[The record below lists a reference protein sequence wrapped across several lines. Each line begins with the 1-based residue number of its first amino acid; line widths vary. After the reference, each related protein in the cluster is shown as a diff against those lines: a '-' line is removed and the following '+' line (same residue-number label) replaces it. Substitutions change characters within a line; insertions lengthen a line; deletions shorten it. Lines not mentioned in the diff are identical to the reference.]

1 MWSPA
6 ISVCPG
12 PVTDT
17 RLCVLAHIT
26 GQIQEER
33 RRLHTLQRKP
43 SLHKPQDKPR
53 QVRVCPVLV
62 SFMCCK
68 TSWL

>member
-1 MWSPA
+1 MWSLA
-6 ISVCPG
+6 ASVDPYRYKAVRYSSHHG
-12 PVTDT
+12 AD
-17 RLCVLAHIT
+17 R
-26 GQIQEER
+26 
-33 RRLHTLQRKP
+33 TLERKP
-43 SLHKPQDKPR
+43 LHKPHDKPR

>member
-1 MWSPA
+1 MWSLA
-6 ISVCPG
+6 ASVDPYRYKA
-12 PVTDT
+12 V
-17 RLCVLAHIT
+17 RYSSHH
-26 GQIQEER
+26 GQIKDER
-33 RRLHTLQRKP
+33 RRLRTLERKP
-43 SLHKPQDKPR
+43 LHKPHDKPR

>member
-1 MWSPA
+1 MWSLA
-6 ISVCPG
+6 VSVDPYRYKAVC
-12 PVTDT
+12 
-17 RLCVLAHIT
+17 CVAHIT
-26 GQIQEER
+26 GQIKEER
-33 RRLHTLQRKP
+33 RRLRTLERKP
-43 SLHKPQDKPR
+43 SLHKPRDKPR